1 MSHFFCVFLWID
13 EFNMPSFQIGKK
25 SSIPT
30 FYGFLNCRS
39 IHNIVFFYRCRIAFH
54 RYLMQLCKMQDSSSL
69 TKIRPYKTPPMQK
82 TIFASFTQA
91 RRKFM
96 FVGEKRKQ
104 ILVFTLHFIFVYLSF
119 SSVFMF
125 SVYFHLHLNVGFSC
139 RCIWCFRFAIFIQ
152 IFVRYCLIWISFLS
166 HTEKRSGKLGMV
178 NSLKLPW
185 NENKFTLLSYSTYCS
200 VEKLP
205 KFGQQFS
212 NLSSIYLASII
223 CTRQLEHWSPS
234 LGNFSAK

>member
-1 MSHFFCVFLWID
+1 
-13 EFNMPSFQIGKK
+13 MPSFQIGKK

-119 SSVFMF
+119 SSVFMYAFKCWFFMSVHLVF
-125 SVYFHLHLNVGFSC
+125 SFCYFHSNIC
-139 RCIWCFRFAIFIQ
+139 
-152 IFVRYCLIWISFLS
+152 
-166 HTEKRSGKLGMV
+166 
-178 NSLKLPW
+178 
-185 NENKFTLLSYSTYCS
+185 TLLSD
-200 VEKLP
+200 L
-205 KFGQQFS
+205 
-212 NLSSIYLASII
+212 NIISI
-223 CTRQLEHWSPS
+223 THRKKKW
-234 LGNFSAK
+234 